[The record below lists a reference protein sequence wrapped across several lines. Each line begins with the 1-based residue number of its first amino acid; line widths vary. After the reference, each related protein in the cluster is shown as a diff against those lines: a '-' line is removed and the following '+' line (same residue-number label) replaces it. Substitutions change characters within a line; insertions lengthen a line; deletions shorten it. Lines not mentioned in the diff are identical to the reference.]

1 MFERLLWQRNGG
13 EANDVVR
20 ITTGMLKSVV
30 RFVYLMVSG
39 KNDVVIIT
47 TPK

>member
-1 MFERLLWQRNGG
+1 MLERLLWQRNGG

-20 ITTGMLKSVV
+20 ITTEMLKRVV

-47 TPK
+47 TSK